1 MGVETGSKSVITL
14 NLNRIIQDCCK
25 IYGIISDNWIDNIS
39 NIKNYLNNILERV
52 YKYHIAYNECLWDMY
67 DAKLLPAY
75 TEGFI
80 SLNKQYLTIGI
91 NGLNQAAE
99 FLGVTCN
106 DNPEY
111 QKFCQTIFGTIKES
125 NTSHNGEF
133 NGHKLSFNTECVPR
147 HSGHVKSLLIDSK
160 LLKIIGQRGASKNI
174 CMFCAA

>member
-39 NIKNYLNNILERV
+39 NIKNYLNSILERV

-91 NGLNQAAE
+91 NGLN
-99 FLGVTCN
+99 
-106 DNPEY
+106 Y
-111 QKFCQTIFGTIKES
+111 
-125 NTSHNGEF
+125 
-133 NGHKLSFNTECVPR
+133 
-147 HSGHVKSLLIDSK
+147 
-160 LLKIIGQRGASKNI
+160 
-174 CMFCAA
+174 

>member
-1 MGVETGSKSVITL
+1 
-14 NLNRIIQDCCK
+14 
-25 IYGIISDNWIDNIS
+25 
-39 NIKNYLNNILERV
+39 
-52 YKYHIAYNECLWDMY
+52 MY

-147 HSGHVKSLLIDSK
+147 RSGHVKSLLIDSK

-174 CMFCAA
+174 YMFCAA

>member
-1 MGVETGSKSVITL
+1 MET
-14 NLNRIIQDCCK
+14 
-25 IYGIISDNWIDNIS
+25 YGIIW
-39 NIKNYLNNILERV
+39 
-52 YKYHIAYNECLWDMY
+52 
-67 DAKLLPAY
+67 
-75 TEGFI
+75 
-80 SLNKQYLTIGI
+80 
-91 NGLNQAAE
+91 NQAAE

-174 CMFCAA
+174 CMFCAAWTTK